1 MAYIQRPITPKA
13 EDVLGADDSED
24 AEESYA
30 CTYRVSVGP
39 MEVSKLRL
47 KFRLK
52 LGEFSHYHTH
62 DLLNAL

>member
-1 MAYIQRPITPKA
+1 MAYIQRPIAPKG
-13 EDVLGADDSED
+13 EGVLAADED

-39 MEVSKLRL
+39 MEVSKL
-47 KFRLK
+47 KFRVK